1 MSFLSVNQY
10 GKKIIF
16 NITIIASILMVS
28 RLISGCSLDAALK
41 EETNSNDIDMEMNIS
56 ETNGEDSSA

>member
-1 MSFLSVNQY
+1 
-10 GKKIIF
+10 
-16 NITIIASILMVS
+16 MVS